1 MKKINNNIVFNNSDD
16 KKYQALLNKLLKN
29 IFFDFQFWYDLNL
42 WDDNYES
49 YAILKTASMRS
60 PS

>member
-29 IFFDFQFWYDLNL
+29 IFF
-42 WDDNYES
+42 
-49 YAILKTASMRS
+49 
-60 PS
+60 